1 MTMTHDTKS
10 LDTTLRAAER
20 AGDDYAANVA
30 RIRRGELAPG
40 AVLVLNGDAVPGMK
54 RYTGK
59 WVVTKRYEGTRGVWR
74 LSLSRLNAAMTARL
88 PKSLANDRPWTSEE
102 EIRPL
107 IVSMGTPL
115 SLADPGEDTVRSIEQ
130 AEMPAAIGNI
140 RRESRKDIAKA
151 LRALFKRLDIV
162 GVSVTAPNYSMAS
175 VVDVDFTRPEHDC
188 NPDGTIWDKDER
200 GNALPY
206 GRRGCAGCERTRRAE
221 QRLGAI
227 VLAAYPD
234 MDDRSDSMV
243 DHFDRRFSVS
253 SRSA

>member
-1 MTMTHDTKS
+1 
-10 LDTTLRAAER
+10 
-20 AGDDYAANVA
+20 
-30 RIRRGELAPG
+30 
-40 AVLVLNGDAVPGMK
+40 VPGMK

-115 SLADPGEDTVRSIEQ
+115 SLTDPGEDTVRSIEQ
-130 AEMPAAIGNI
+130 AEIPAVIGNI
-140 RRESRKDIAKA
+140 RRESRTDIAKA
-151 LRALFKRLDIV
+151 LRALFKRLGIS
-162 GVSVTAPNYSMAS
+162 GVSVTAPSYSMAS
-175 VVDVDFTRPEHDC
+175 VVDVDFTRPEHANCSAND
-188 NPDGTIWDKDER
+188 W
-200 GNALPY
+200 
-206 GRRGCAGCERTRRAE
+206 GRNCDGCERVREAE
-221 QRLGAI
+221 RKLSRI

-234 MDDRSDSMV
+234 MDDRSDSMT
-243 DHFDRRFSVS
+243 DYFDRRFSVS